1 MPHKIIHRL
10 ENVSSRLEKEAILK
24 EALSSPASS
33 IFAKGFELAL
43 SSTTTFGVKQVPVA
57 AELPVDEETLPFHI
71 FLLEV
76 QTLINREVTGHDA
89 RDLILRMMN
98 LCHPE
103 EWNGWYR
110 RILIKDLR
118 CGVDIKTVNKV
129 LKSLGK
135 PEIPVFE
142 CQLAHDS
149 AKHEAKMVGKKLLSV
164 KLDGCRLLS
173 IVYPNGNV
181 EQFSRNGKEMP
192 NFTVVR
198 EQLAAHLS
206 PLLKE
211 PVVLD
216 GEIMSSSFQ
225 DLMKQARRKENVDTK
240 DASLFIFD
248 LIPLQHFLN
257 GSYKVPQFERD
268 LVLQNLLNQLQ
279 DEMPNVNLLS
289 QVEVDLNTIE
299 GQEVFKQKNKE
310 AIAQGYEGLMLKDP
324 AAPYQC
330 KRTTS
335 WLKLKPFIEVS
346 LTIQSFEEGTG
357 KNAGRLGAILC
368 EGMEDSKNIVVS
380 VGGGFSE
387 EQREDFWNHR
397 ETLVGKVVE
406 VRADAITKNQ
416 DEKNPNYSLRF
427 PRFLRF
433 RGFADGEKI

>member
-1 MPHKIIHRL
+1 MFHKIIHRL
-10 ENVSSRLEKEAILK
+10 ENVSSRLEKEAILN

-33 IFAKGFELAL
+33 IYAQGFELAL

-57 AELPVDEETLPFHI
+57 EELPVDGETLPFHI

-76 QTLINREVTGHDA
+76 QKLIDREVTGHAA
-89 RDLILRMMN
+89 RDLILRLMN
-98 LCHPE
+98 ICHPD

-164 KLDGCRLLS
+164 KLDGVRLLS
-173 IVYPNGNV
+173 IVYPNGKV
-181 EQFSRNGKEMP
+181 EQFSRNGKEML
-192 NFTVVR
+192 NFAQIK
-198 EQLAAHLS
+198 EQLSVHVA
-206 PLLKE
+206 PLLKQ
-211 PVVLD
+211 PYVLD

-240 DASLFIFD
+240 DANLFVFD
-248 LIPLQHFLN
+248 LIPLEAFLKGN
-257 GSYKVPQFERD
+257 YNVPQFERD
-268 LVLQNLLNQLQ
+268 QVLANLLEQLQ
-279 DEMPNVNLLS
+279 EDMPNVKVLS
-289 QVEVDLNTIE
+289 QIEVDLDTPK

-324 AAPYQC
+324 QAPYQC
-330 KRTTS
+330 KRTAS

-368 EGMEDSKNIVVS
+368 KGMEDGKNIVVS

-387 EQREDFWNHR
+387 EQREDFWKHR
-397 ETLVGKVVE
+397 ETLVGKIVE

-416 DEKNPNYSLRF
+416 DEKNENYSLRF

-433 RGFADGEKI
+433 RGFENGEKI